1 METNIDD
8 ELPGAALAEVS
19 PHGRLLFQTLKLS
32 LKKQERAATIAKLQA
47 QIDRFV
53 AYFNDVRPDR
63 AKGRKP
69 PRVAFESR
77 DKAAPRAVTH
87 RVSKELRV
95 RHVVPWHPHTR

>member
-19 PHGRLLFQTLKLS
+19 PHGRLFFQTLKLS

-53 AYFNDVRPDR
+53 AYLNDIRPDR

-69 PRVAFESR
+69 PRVAFR
-77 DKAAPRAVTH
+77 IA
-87 RVSKELRV
+87 
-95 RHVVPWHPHTR
+95 